1 MESSHHSEYGKIE
14 TILIK
19 RPEDAFVS
27 RENIDSRWQTLN
39 YSSAPDFDKAVKEYD
54 NFVSLLE
61 RVVPDVLYLPR
72 DDKLGLDSIYARDAL
87 LATRKGIILC
97 NMGKEARQGEPDAA
111 AEFLSGEGFPV
122 LGAITGEGRIE
133 GGDLIWLDD
142 RTLAVGRGYRTNDE
156 GIRQLAALTA
166 DLVDEVM
173 AVPLPHWSGPAGV
186 FHLMSMI
193 SPVDADLAVVYA
205 RLLPIPFR
213 EWLVERGMKFVE
225 VPDEEYA
232 TMACNVLAVAPRKCL
247 MLSGNP
253 LTKQR
258 LEDAGAEVW
267 EYDGSEISLKG
278 AGGPTC
284 LTRPLIRLM

>member
-27 RENIDSRWQTLN
+27 RENIDAQWQPLN
-39 YSSAPDFDKAVKEYD
+39 YSAAPDFDKAVAEYD

-72 DDKLGLDSIYARDAL
+72 NDRLGLDSIYARDAL
-87 LATRKGIILC
+87 IATKKGIVLC
-97 NMGKEARQGEPDAA
+97 NMGKEARQGEPEAA
-111 AEFLSGEGFPV
+111 AEYLADEGFPK
-122 LGAITGEGRIE
+122 LGAITGEGRLE

-166 DLVDEVM
+166 ALVDELMV
-173 AVPLPHWSGPAGV
+173 VPLPHWNGPAGV

-193 SPVDADLAVVYA
+193 SPVDADLAVVYP

-213 EWLVERGMKFVE
+213 EWLVGRGMKFVE
-225 VPDEEYA
+225 VPDEEYP
-232 TMACNVLAVAPRKCL
+232 TMACNVLALAPRKCL
-247 MLSGNP
+247 MLSGNA
-253 LTKQR
+253 LTKKR
-258 LEDAGAEVW
+258 LEAAGAEVW
-267 EYDGSEISLKG
+267 EYDGFEISRKG

-284 LTRPLIRLM
+284 LTRPLIRLA

>member
-27 RENIDSRWQTLN
+27 RENIDAQWQALN

-97 NMGKEARQGEPDAA
+97 NMGKEARQGEPDAD